1 HGLRSCPTRRSSDL
15 VAPRLIYRQ
24 RSTQAMG
31 FDVDSEVQEAYRPAV
46 QELEL
51 LIGEVAVLEHEARE
65 HGEIEKHLERRGMEV
80 MRQLFQ
86 CYLNRVAGA
95 EEKQQA
101 VVAATGSRVD

>member
-80 MRQLFQ
+80 MRQLLDRKSTR
-86 CYLNRVAGA
+86 LNSSHV
-95 EEKQQA
+95 K
-101 VVAATGSRVD
+101 